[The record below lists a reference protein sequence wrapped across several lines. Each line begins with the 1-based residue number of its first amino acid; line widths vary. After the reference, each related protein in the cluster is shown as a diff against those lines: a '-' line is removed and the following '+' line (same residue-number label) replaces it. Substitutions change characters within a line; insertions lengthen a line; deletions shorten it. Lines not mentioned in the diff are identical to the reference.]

1 MRKRWV
7 MLTCMS
13 FLGSAGTSQAEPPH
27 SPGVVYIDGL
37 PCGSICQSYLA
48 WSRKTSSI
56 SAGPAS
62 SQRSP
67 NAHRVTGER
76 GDGSKPATVS
86 NAAADPDMARA
97 NMAGSPPG
105 PGDALIAGSRTV
117 RKQVTGATP
126 IPRPQPTANNP
137 DRSLRAETTLPG
149 DAEKSVA
156 ASPDDTE
163 HLVAIVIAS
172 PDIKSVSDLTNKS
185 IAIDDRQSASS
196 ANVQTAIAAAGATEV
211 QLSEGR
217 TKAINRLISGE
228 VPAAVLTLVYPEAAE
243 WSAEIAGFK
252 VFRIPL
258 SPRPLKAPVEP
269 VGNAAA
275 GSNTRSIQEQVAAA
289 AALAE
294 HVTTATAAP
303 STERVALL
311 MARPEIKSVTD
322 LTNKNIAMDDR
333 QSASGGRLRTAIAA
347 AGATEVQLS
356 GDQTKAIDRVIGG
369 EVPAA
374 ILAVVS
380 PQAAEWFPDIAG
392 FKVFRIPLSPLSS
405 EARLDPSD
413 GAAAKSATTPA
424 TITDSHPTSG
434 AAANSSART
443 ILQQV
448 AAATALAEHV
458 TAGAAA
464 PAPEQQAKNTTEKTS
479 SASPNNIDLLVAL
492 VMTRPEIKSVSDL
505 ANRNIAIDDRPSA
518 PNDSVRTAIAAAGAV
533 GVQLSEGQTKAIDRL
548 IGGEVPAAVLTLVS
562 AEAAEWFP
570 EIAGFRIFRIPLSPR
585 SLKARL

>member
-196 ANVQTAIAAAGATEV
+196 ANVQTAIAAAG
-211 QLSEGR
+211 GP
-217 TKAINRLISGE
+217 K
-228 VPAAVLTLVYPEAAE
+228 
-243 WSAEIAGFK
+243 
-252 VFRIPL
+252 
-258 SPRPLKAPVEP
+258 
-269 VGNAAA
+269 
-275 GSNTRSIQEQVAAA
+275 SN
-289 AALAE
+289 
-294 HVTTATAAP
+294 
-303 STERVALL
+303 
-311 MARPEIKSVTD
+311 
-322 LTNKNIAMDDR
+322 
-333 QSASGGRLRTAIAA
+333 
-347 AGATEVQLS
+347 
-356 GDQTKAIDRVIGG
+356 
-369 EVPAA
+369 
-374 ILAVVS
+374 
-380 PQAAEWFPDIAG
+380 
-392 FKVFRIPLSPLSS
+392 
-405 EARLDPSD
+405 
-413 GAAAKSATTPA
+413 
-424 TITDSHPTSG
+424 
-434 AAANSSART
+434 
-443 ILQQV
+443 
-448 AAATALAEHV
+448 
-458 TAGAAA
+458 
-464 PAPEQQAKNTTEKTS
+464 
-479 SASPNNIDLLVAL
+479 
-492 VMTRPEIKSVSDL
+492 
-505 ANRNIAIDDRPSA
+505 
-518 PNDSVRTAIAAAGAV
+518 
-533 GVQLSEGQTKAIDRL
+533 
-548 IGGEVPAAVLTLVS
+548 
-562 AEAAEWFP
+562 
-570 EIAGFRIFRIPLSPR
+570 
-585 SLKARL
+585 